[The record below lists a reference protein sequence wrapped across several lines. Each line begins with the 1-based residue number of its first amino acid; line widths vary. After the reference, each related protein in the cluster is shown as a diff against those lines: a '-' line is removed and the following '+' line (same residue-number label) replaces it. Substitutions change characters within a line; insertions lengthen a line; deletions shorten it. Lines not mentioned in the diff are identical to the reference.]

1 MSSFICNSCNKE
13 FSRKQTR
20 DVHVVNGV
28 CSSSLIT
35 LNCNCGKEYTIKK
48 WYDKHIITCKNN
60 DFQNIP
66 KTSQNIPKT
75 SQNIPKTSQNIPKTS
90 QNIPKTSQNIFDKYP
105 GNDCPHCGMHFNQST
120 NIARHIK
127 NSCKKVTALVTE
139 NDTININN
147 TDNGTTNTNTNNGTT
162 NTNTNN
168 GTININ
174 NNNNFV
180 LNNFGNENLSHL
192 TVDDKVEICSSYM
205 DMFTNAVEKTYFDPE
220 HPENHTV
227 MIKSEKNKQMFVYDQ
242 QSQMMS
248 IRPLNEVINFVTTV
262 NYARICKFM
271 RDPLVIEQLN
281 EEERNSFELLKQT
294 YKLDSVSVKNGM
306 NEDVKSLFL
315 SHHYQ
320 QYKQITQ

>member
-1 MSSFICNSCNKE
+1 MDSFNCITCNKDFSCN
-13 FSRKQTR
+13 RNLQR
-20 DVHVVNGV
+20 HVNSAV
-28 CSSSLIT
+28 CLDKPYE
-35 LNCNCGKEYTIKK
+35 LKCNCGKEYKIKK
-48 WYDKHIITCKNN
+48 WYDKHILLCYVDSTEIQPDSTEIQPDSTEIQPDSTETK
-60 DFQNIP
+60 
-66 KTSQNIPKT
+66 
-75 SQNIPKTSQNIPKTS
+75 
-90 QNIPKTSQNIFDKYP
+90 KYP
-105 GNDCPHCGMHFNQST
+105 NNDCPYCKKHFKQIQGVS
-120 NIARHIK
+120 RHVLYR
-127 NSCKKVTALVTE
+127 CKKVTTLT
-139 NDTININN
+139 TTNN
-147 TDNGTTNTNTNNGTT
+147 TTN
-162 NTNTNN
+162 NTNN
-168 GTININ
+168 GTIHIN
-174 NNNNFV
+174 NNNYV

-205 DMFTNAVEKTYFDPE
+205 NMFTNAVEKTYFDPE

-227 MIKSEKNKQMFVYDQ
+227 MVKSEKNKQMFVYDQ

-248 IRPLNEVINFVTTV
+248 VRPLNEVINFVTTV